1 MSQSSYPCSG
11 RQVTWPNPIVQCA
24 KSALLI
30 SAWVHMVQVA
40 GILTG
45 NAALV
50 GKSLDSDII
59 IEPVRGPLIP
69 GFAAVKAAAN
79 AAGESWCCELMPPQ
93 G

>member
-1 MSQSSYPCSG
+1 M
-11 RQVTWPNPIVQCA
+11 
-24 KSALLI
+24 
-30 SAWVHMVQVA
+30 QVA

-50 GKSLDSDII
+50 GKALDSDII

-79 AAGESWCCELMPPQ
+79 AAGEICSVGIDPVKRLMTVQ
-93 G
+93 GSPHLLA